1 MRNKLREGRILMVT
15 GLLLV
20 AAALFLTIYNV
31 WESNRADEISAGVL
45 AQMKAQTGSM
55 QTSLIQENPVSVQES
70 SAPAQAEN
78 TASAPDSLRFTDAE
92 GLDVTWPAEDGA
104 ARQPAFVLNPEMQ
117 MPTQKIDGNYYIG
130 VLEIPSLGLELPVMS
145 EWSYPRLRTAPCR
158 YKGSVYSGDL
168 IIAGHNYARHF
179 SGIKR
184 LNPGDE
190 VRFTDADGNIFLYN
204 VAELETLGGA
214 DVEKMRSGDWE
225 LTLFT
230 CTYGGRSRVAVRC
243 ALTGYESR

>member
-1 MRNKLREGRILMVT
+1 MKSKRREGRVLMVT

-20 AAALFLTIYNV
+20 AAALFLTLYNV
-31 WESNRADEISAGVL
+31 WESKHADELSADVL
-45 AQMKAQTGSM
+45 MQLSAQIGQDAQTPERSG
-55 QTSLIQENPVSVQES
+55 
-70 SAPAQAEN
+70 AQP
-78 TASAPDSLRFTDAE
+78 TDAPDSLQFTDAA
-92 GLDVTWPAEDGA
+92 GLDVTWSAEDGA
-104 ARQPAFVLNPEMQ
+104 ARQPAFVLNPEME
-117 MPTQKIDGNYYIG
+117 MPTEKINGNYYIG

-145 EWSYPRLRTAPCR
+145 DWSYPRLRTAPCR
-158 YKGSVYSGDL
+158 YKGSAYSGDL

-184 LNPGDE
+184 MSPGDE
-190 VRFTDADGNIFLYN
+190 VRFTDADGNLFLYK

-214 DVEKMRSGDWE
+214 DVEKMQSGDWE

-243 ALTGYESR
+243 ELQGYESR

>member
-1 MRNKLREGRILMVT
+1 MKSKRREGRVLMVT

-20 AAALFLTIYNV
+20 AAALFLTLYNV
-31 WESNRADEISAGVL
+31 WESKHADELSADVLMQLNEQIGLEREDPASAQATSGQEAPDPAQTQPSAGEN
-45 AQMKAQTGSM
+45 
-55 QTSLIQENPVSVQES
+55 SLQ
-70 SAPAQAEN
+70 
-78 TASAPDSLRFTDAE
+78 FTDAA
-92 GLDVTWPAEDGA
+92 GLDVTWSAEDGA
-104 ARQPAFVLNPEMQ
+104 ARQPAFVLNPEME
-117 MPTQKIDGNYYIG
+117 MPTEKINGNYYIG

-145 EWSYPRLRTAPCR
+145 DWSYPRLRIAPCR
-158 YKGSVYSGDL
+158 YKGSAYSGDL

-184 LNPGDE
+184 MSPGDE
-190 VRFTDADGNIFLYN
+190 VRFTDADGNLFLYK

-214 DVEKMRSGDWE
+214 DVEKMQSGDWE

-243 ALTGYESR
+243 ELQGYESR